1 MAQEFSCNCFG
12 DASPRFPGDA
22 LPMNKR
28 GRDVAI
34 DVALATRQPIQNVVE
49 QIVAGTDACA
59 STERKRVR
67 VKLYAAGKIETL
79 YGVLFDDLDVR
90 NEEGTW
96 HKIQFINPFA
106 LLAIASAKSLA
117 FLRLIQGMQQRAV
130 GQQLRFVL
138 YHDGVVPGNNL
149 RPDDGRAFVSFLWS
163 IMELPRWI
171 RMRGRLRW
179 FTLFYITKKDMKRLG
194 LDIPQLTKAILRK
207 LFGSED
213 DFNFLTG
220 IPLQHN
226 GEEFILRMKP
236 RIATPQD
243 FEAHVYMFN
252 LKGASGMN
260 PCPCC
265 ENGIGIPR
273 EYFEDD
279 SGFVHVYS
287 SHYEKFKMRT
297 QQRMKETIEEIKRVA
312 ESGNADALD
321 AIEVATG
328 IVYNKDGL
336 LFDDWMLELLGF
348 PECVYMDATHCLF
361 GGGSVGQLTINAFV
375 STLVTSP
382 TITVTLADLDAFGC
396 RVQVP
401 CRHARLPK
409 TWFADR
415 INIRPDANLKGF
427 ASETHSAAE
436 LLDMYIQVVIKPQ
449 GILQDEI
456 EALECLCDVFLLLRR
471 GDAGQAGTAFKKLQ
485 RHHEL
490 VMKLWPG
497 VAKPKLHYSMHCI
510 LSWILFGILITCSG
524 AEAEHKMPK
533 RIMHT
538 AYNKC
543 GQTAMQYWMK
553 SFMENVT
560 DSKTYSTMFLNNFC
574 HPTSAAEKFVYVG
587 GNALQVVRYSMEIQ
601 TENGIYHARDFVYW
615 EEDDGRYCGGVA
627 VRFYETPYMG
637 EFQQVFL
644 AKVHRYEL
652 LPGPSGMME
661 SGRTIFVDM
670 RDIIDAVSYLHD
682 KHGCVRPLVPR
693 V

>member
-1 MAQEFSCNCFG
+1 MFG

-28 GRDVAI
+28 DRDVAI
-34 DVALATRQPIQNVVE
+34 DVALVTRQSIQNVVE
-49 QIVAGTDACA
+49 HLVAGTDACA

-297 QQRMKETIEEIKRVA
+297 QQRMKETIGSIRVAA
-312 ESGNADALD
+312 ESGDAKALEE
-321 AIEVATG
+321 IEVATG
-328 IVYNKDGL
+328 IVYREDLL
-336 LFDDWMLELLGF
+336 LFDDWTLELSGF
-348 PECVYMDATHCLF
+348 PDCVYMDTTHCMF
-361 GGGSVGQLTINAFV
+361 GGGSIGQFAINAIV
-375 STLVTSP
+375 QALVTSP
-382 TITVTLADLDAFGC
+382 TITVTGADRDAFGH
-396 RVQVP
+396 RVRVP

-409 TWFADR
+409 TWSADR
-415 INIRPDANLKGF
+415 TNLRPGTNLNGF
-427 ASETHSAAE
+427 VSETHSAAE
-436 LLDMYIQVVIKPQ
+436 LLDMFIQVVIKPQ

-456 EALECLCDVFLLLRR
+456 EALECLCDVLLLHRR
-471 GDAGQAGTAFKKLQ
+471 GDAGQAGLAFKTSCNDI
-485 RHHEL
+485 
-490 VMKLWPG
+490 M
-497 VAKPKLHYSMHCI
+497 KLHYSMHAI
-510 LSWILFGILITCSG
+510 LSWIIFGILITCSG
-524 AEAEHKMPK
+524 AESEHKLPK

-538 AYNKC
+538 AYSKC
-543 GQTAMQYWMK
+543 CQTAMQYWMRG
-553 SFMENVT
+553 FMEHVT
-560 DSKTYSTMFLNNFC
+560 DSNTYSTTCLNKCC
-574 HPTSAAEKFVYVG
+574 HQPSAAEKYVYVG
-587 GNALQVVRYSMEIQ
+587 GIALEVARYSMGIQ
-601 TENGIYHARDFVYW
+601 TENGIYHSNDFLYW
-615 EEDDGRYCGGVA
+615 SEGGNYCGGVA
-627 VRFYETPYMG
+627 VRFYEIPYIDAIV
-637 EFQQVFL
+637 VFL
-644 AKVHRYEL
+644 AKVHRYDP
-652 LPGPSGMME
+652 LPGPLRMME
-661 SGRTIFVDM
+661 SGATIFIDM

-682 KHGCVRPLVPR
+682 NNGCVRPLIPR